1 MAAEERFYRA
11 EDLCCPLCHATLT
24 LFSRIAQ
31 PDSMALIHEENN
43 CKRSGR
49 VYYCPGIDLTPM
61 PKEFQ

>member
-1 MAAEERFYRA
+1 MGDERFYTA
-11 EDLCCPLCHATLT
+11 DCPFCPLCGEFLEKK
-24 LFSRIAQ
+24 SRDV
-31 PDSMALIHEENN
+31 DSAYMKLVHPTNP